1 MDFFELLAG
10 VRDSFSD
17 LAGWIRLQQP
27 RLVAAAVLLAIGWV
41 LAMLLRLLT
50 SRLVHALGRMVPGA
64 VLRRGLPQPTIER
77 QVSDII
83 GLIVFWAVL
92 LFFVAAAADAL
103 GLAVLSTSLAG
114 LGFYLPRLIG
124 ATVIAV
130 VGLVVGNLA
139 RDAVTATAAAAGAP
153 FAAAVGQ
160 IARVAILVAAGLIA
174 VAELGI
180 DITLLTAIL
189 SVTLLAVLG
198 AFALAFGLGARAAMS
213 NIIGAHYLR
222 QTFEAGQQVRF
233 GDVEGTISAITATAV
248 VVRVPEGQI
257 VIPAKHFSETPS
269 MLFTPGVSR

>member
-1 MDFFELLAG
+1 MDFYDLMAG

-17 LAGWIRLQQP
+17 LAGWLRIQQP
-27 RLVAAAVLLAIGWV
+27 KLAAAAALLLVGWLLA
-41 LAMLLRLLT
+41 LALRLIA

-64 VLRRGLPQPTIER
+64 ILRRGLPEPTIER

-103 GLAVLSTSLAG
+103 GLGVLSTSVAG
-114 LGFYLPRLIG
+114 LGLYLPRLIG
-124 ATVIAV
+124 ATLIAV
-130 VGLVVGNLA
+130 FGLILGNLA
-139 RDAVTATAAAAGAP
+139 RDAVTTAAAAGGTP
-153 FAAAVGQ
+153 LAAAVGQ
-160 IARVAILVAAGLIA
+160 IVRAAILIAVGLIA

-198 AFALAFGLGARAAMS
+198 AFALAFGLGARAAVS

-222 QTFEAGQQVRF
+222 QTFETGQHVRF
-233 GDVEGTISAITATAV
+233 GEIEGTIAAITATTV
-248 VVRVPEGQI
+248 VVHVPDGQI
-257 VIPAKHFSETPS
+257 VIPAKQFTETTS
-269 MLFTPGVSR
+269 MLITPGGSR

>member
-41 LAMLLRLLT
+41 LAMLLRLLA

-139 RDAVTATAAAAGAP
+139 RDAVTAAAAAAGAP

-160 IARVAILVAAGLIA
+160 IARAAILVAAGLIA

-233 GDVEGTISAITATAV
+233 GDVEGTIAAITATAV

-269 MLFTPGVSR
+269 VLIAPGVSR

>member
-27 RLVAAAVLLAIGWV
+27 RLVAAAVLLAIGWA

-180 DITLLTAIL
+180 DITLLTAVL

-213 NIIGAHYLR
+213 NIIGAHYQR

-233 GDVEGTISAITATAV
+233 GDVEGTIAAITATAV

-269 MLFTPGVSR
+269 MLFTPGASR

>member
-27 RLVAAAVLLAIGWV
+27 RLVAAAVLLAIGWA

-180 DITLLTAIL
+180 DITLLTAVL

-233 GDVEGTISAITATAV
+233 GDVEGTIAAITATAV